1 MTNIIKHCRGEKKR
15 GTRAIYGF
23 REKLMIPDYEISA
36 SIEHVVKSEIGTI
49 FTNEKIF
56 EE

>member
-56 EE
+56 E